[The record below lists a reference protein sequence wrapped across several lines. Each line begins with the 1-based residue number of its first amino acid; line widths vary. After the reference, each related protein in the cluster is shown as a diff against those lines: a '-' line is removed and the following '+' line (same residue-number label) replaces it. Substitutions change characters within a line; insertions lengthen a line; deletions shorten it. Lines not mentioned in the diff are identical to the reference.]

1 MTRSSGSLDGSLYCG
16 GTWPS
21 VAGAGKAGEGSGLIH
36 TAPRD
41 PRHTCRC
48 QSPAAAHSS
57 DAERIRTDEQGI
69 SFSKSKREKE
79 NDISCG
85 GPFRER
91 AHVTMKPRAEPTL
104 HKNSIDR
111 GETSFDIYS
120 FVGNEK

>member
-85 GPFRER
+85 GPFREKGPCNYETKSR
-91 AHVTMKPRAEPTL
+91 AHSPQEQHR
-104 HKNSIDR
+104 SR
-111 GETSFDIYS
+111 G
-120 FVGNEK
+120 N